1 MQNEAVRPFSN
12 TFQLYIFS
20 SLSVLVFDIFP
31 SITEQACRMCGKRAN
46 TIEHQPNYVAVNYS
60 SVIQVC
66 KLADIQFPL
75 QPACLK
81 GLLTETTE
89 EVMGINIS

>member
-1 MQNEAVRPFSN
+1 MQNEAVRTFSN

-20 SLSVLVFDIFP
+20 SLSALVFDIFP

-66 KLADIQFPL
+66 ELADTYSFLFNQRVL
-75 QPACLK
+75 KACSQRPQKKLWA
-81 GLLTETTE
+81 
-89 EVMGINIS
+89 